1 MRGQQRTNF
10 CAFMLIMVM
19 SLFICTSYSMNSF
32 ANELGGDSSNATTE
46 GNSSGDDNALIDYI
60 NGQQGLTA
68 NNLNKANQTLTPF
81 KSLIGNITGGILVLV
96 FICVFAM
103 TALDLLYITVPPL
116 RGIMYKGDQGGQM
129 GGMPGMGMQGGYG
142 MRSGYGMQSQMGG
155 QSAPT
160 HSLQLISDE
169 AKYCVMMLSGGGQ
182 QGMNTPMGMPQ
193 QQQPM
198 PMKSVIGE
206 YFKKRVIFMILLAV
220 SAIVLTSSVLL
231 GTGVNLAKY
240 FLKIL
245 EMFNKK
251 VV

>member
-1 MRGQQRTNF
+1 MRGQQRTKI

-19 SLFICTSYSMNSF
+19 SLFICASYSMNSF
-32 ANELGGDSSNATTE
+32 ANELGGGSNNATTE

-60 NGQQGLTA
+60 NNQQGLTA
-68 NNLNKANQTLTPF
+68 DNLNKANHALSPF
-81 KSLIGNITGGILVLV
+81 KSFIGNVTGGILVLV
-96 FICVFAM
+96 FILVFAM

-129 GGMPGMGMQGGYG
+129 GGMPGMGM
-142 MRSGYGMQSQMGG
+142 RSGYGMQAQMGA
-155 QSAPT
+155 QPT
-160 HSLQLISDE
+160 PQHSFQLISDE
-169 AKYCVMMLSGGGQ
+169 AKYCVSMLSGGMQ

-198 PMKSVIGE
+198 SMKSVIGE

-245 EMFNKK
+245 EMFNNKA
-251 VV
+251 V

>member
-1 MRGQQRTNF
+1 MKGQQRTNF

-19 SLFICTSYSMNSF
+19 SLFICTSYSINSF
-32 ANELGGDSSNATTE
+32 ANELGGDSNSATTE
-46 GNSSGDDNALIDYI
+46 GNSSGDDSALIDYI
-60 NGQQGLTA
+60 NNQQGITA
-68 NNLNKANQTLTPF
+68 NNLNKANQTLSPL

-129 GGMPGMGMQGGYG
+129 GGQL
-142 MRSGYGMQSQMGG
+142 
-155 QSAPT
+155 APT

-169 AKYCVMMLSGGGQ
+169 AKYCVMTLSGGNQ
-182 QGMNTPMGMPQ
+182 QGMNTPMG
-193 QQQPM
+193 M